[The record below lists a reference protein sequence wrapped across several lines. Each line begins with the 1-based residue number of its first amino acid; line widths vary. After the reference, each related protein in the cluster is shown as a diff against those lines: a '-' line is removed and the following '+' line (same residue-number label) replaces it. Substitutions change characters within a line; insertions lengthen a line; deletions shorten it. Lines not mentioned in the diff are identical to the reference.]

1 MVSILLVSDWKL
13 FDIWTGTFSI
23 QTKDEIKYNIFFF
36 KYKSRYSTRIRLTQ
50 LDFND

>member
-23 QTKDEIKYNIFFF
+23 QTKDEIKYIIIFFQ
-36 KYKSRYSTRIRLTQ
+36 I
-50 LDFND
+50 